1 MEKSMAN
8 TEEKPQVEEQKL
20 TYEQLN
26 EACSQLYQQNQYL
39 QNQLKQANLSNMF
52 KRLDYLFKVLECEKV
67 IKDSEFI
74 SSCVD
79 EIKEALSVDSSEP
92 EEKQ

>member
-1 MEKSMAN
+1 MAN

>member
-8 TEEKPQVEEQKL
+8 TEEKPQMEEQKL

-79 EIKEALSVDSSEP
+79 EIKGALSVDSSEP

>member
-1 MEKSMAN
+1 MAI
-8 TEEKPQVEEQKL
+8 TEDQPQMEEQKL

-39 QNQLKQANLSNMF
+39 QNQLKQANLTNMF
-52 KRLDYLFKVLECEKV
+52 KRLDYLFKVLENENV

-74 SSCVD
+74 ANCVE
-79 EIKEALSVDSSEP
+79 EIKDALTIAESESAN
-92 EEKQ
+92 E

>member
-1 MEKSMAN
+1 MAN

-79 EIKEALSVDSSEP
+79 EIKEALSVDSSES

>member
-1 MEKSMAN
+1 MEKKMAI
-8 TEEKPQVEEQKL
+8 TEDQPQMEEQKL

-26 EACSQLYQQNQYL
+26 DACSQLYQQNQYL
-39 QNQLKQANLSNMF
+39 QNQLKQANLTNMF

-74 SSCVD
+74 NNCVE
-79 EIKEALSVDSSEP
+79 EIKDALTVDSLDS
-92 EEKQ
+92 EEKK